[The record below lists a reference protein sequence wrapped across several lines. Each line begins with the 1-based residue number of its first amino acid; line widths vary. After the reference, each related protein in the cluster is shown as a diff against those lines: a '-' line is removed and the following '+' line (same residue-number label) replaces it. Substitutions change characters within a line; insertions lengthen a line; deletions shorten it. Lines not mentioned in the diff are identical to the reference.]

1 MLCSLSSCSLV
12 EIVLSFLAHTIF
24 HHKCHIFY
32 TELQL
37 MFNARKIVK
46 PPVLLL
52 CLDECLSKAS
62 LLNLCLQLF
71 EKEMYLDTSI
81 YTRHY

>member
-1 MLCSLSSCSLV
+1 
-12 EIVLSFLAHTIF
+12 
-24 HHKCHIFY
+24 
-32 TELQL
+32 

-52 CLDECLSKAS
+52 CLDECLSKAP